1 MRAQRWVSLLAL
13 GALLPIAAC
22 EFLRDPVL
30 LQFEEQ
36 LAVHAVLLSGDTIAE
51 VLVTRTNAGDSAF
64 VIRGVPDAQV
74 RLVSGST
81 SLTLTVKPGS
91 NCFSHEFLG
100 DPGLLEINRG
110 CYSAHIPG
118 GLRAGT
124 TWQLLVDAGSLGNA
138 TGSATLPEA
147 PAFSL
152 PVAGARLASEGG
164 FLGGSPTFTIRWS
177 GVPRTR
183 LAELDVAVP
192 SRECSAYLAPQG
204 TTGFGEEVIPVA
216 NADSLRA
223 RLGDSGC
230 TISTQGMPAE
240 LRLVAYDSTYTLYRD
255 ENRGPRGT
263 LERTSSMG
271 LSGAV
276 GVFAG
281 AARAVLPILLVRS

>member
-1 MRAQRWVSLLAL
+1 MRAQRLVLLLAL
-13 GALLPIAAC
+13 AALLPLAAC
-22 EFLRDPVL
+22 EFVRDPVL

-36 LAVHAVLLSGDTIAE
+36 LAVHAVLLTGDTIAE
-51 VLVTRTNAGDSAF
+51 VLVTRTNAGDSEH
-64 VIRGVPDAQV
+64 VVRGVPDAQV
-74 RLVSGST
+74 RLVSGTT
-81 SLTLTVKPGS
+81 SLTLSVNPGNS
-91 NCFSHEFLG
+91 CFSHEFLG

-110 CYSAHIPG
+110 CYSARVPG

-124 TWQLLVDAGSLGNA
+124 TWQLHVDAGSLGNV

-152 PVAGARLASEGG
+152 PAAGTRIVSEGG
-164 FLGGSPTFTIRWS
+164 FLGGSPVFTMRWS
-177 GVPRTR
+177 GVPRLR

-192 SRECSAYLAPQG
+192 SRACSAYLAPQG

-230 TISTQGMPAE
+230 TIPTQGMPAQ
-240 LRLVAYDSTYTLYRD
+240 LRVVAYDSIYTLYRD

-281 AARAVLPILLVRS
+281 AARAVLPILLVRN